1 VGTVGPNPLPGR
13 LAVLA
18 IGLVAVEGSGVV
30 DNYRCV
36 YHHDEGAGNGEWSR
50 KWTAREAVRIGLL
63 PIQAS
68 DLVGM
73 LAIIEVLVTTTSRLD
88 AHH

>member
-1 VGTVGPNPLPGR
+1 
-13 LAVLA
+13 
-18 IGLVAVEGSGVV
+18 VV
-30 DNYRCV
+30 Q
-36 YHHDEGAGNGEWSR
+36 DE
-50 KWTAREAVRIGLL
+50 WTAREAVRIGLL